1 MNLYYLTTY
10 GSPTWNRTKKTSL
23 EEMHYIRLIME
34 PDEEDVRFEL
44 TDLLQSPVFK
54 TGAIDHSAN
63 PPFTKFV
70 LILEYQILKQL
81 VDIFYEFLTNLPM
94 PTFV

>member
-34 PDEEDVRFEL
+34 PDEESEGFEPPV
-44 TDLLQSPVFK
+44 LLQTIVFK
-54 TGAIDHSAN
+54 TTSFDRSDN
-63 PPFTKFV
+63 SPY
-70 LILEYQILKQL
+70 ILVRGSRRTRTSEL
-81 VDIFYEFLTNLPM
+81 VEK
-94 PTFV
+94 